1 MKANFVKRLGAF
13 IIDTFLLS
21 IIFSL
26 IAVGFSDNSSATLEE
41 ITNALEEYENNEIT
55 IEEYNDKILELNYDL
70 QKKTVLS
77 NTLEVVLYIGYFVVF
92 SYLNK
97 GQTLGKQIC
106 KIKVVRIDGDV
117 PGIWNMVVRS
127 LFIYGIFTLLF
138 SVVFVNILD
147 TIIFTYG
154 YYVAVYI
161 EFFFMIISFF
171 MVLYKKEGRGLHD
184 IMARTK
190 VIEEVK

>member
-55 IEEYNDKILELNYDL
+55 IEEYNDKIMELNYDL
-70 QKKTVLS
+70 QKKAVLS